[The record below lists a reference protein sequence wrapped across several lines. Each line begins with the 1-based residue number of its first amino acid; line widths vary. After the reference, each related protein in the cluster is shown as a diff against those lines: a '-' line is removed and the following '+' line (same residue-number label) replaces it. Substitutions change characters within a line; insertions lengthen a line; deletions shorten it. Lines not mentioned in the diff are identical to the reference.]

1 MKIIKVQIELGI
13 DDEQEDFYRPG
24 EKELQSSYPGLFAPM
39 FDNEKIANYLN
50 NKLYTD
56 PEFFG
61 DFGPENIIE
70 VREFE

>member
-13 DDEQEDFYRPG
+13 DDDLSDD
-24 EKELQSSYPGLFAPM
+24 KDS
-39 FDNEKIANYLN
+39 IADYLN

-61 DFGPENIIE
+61 DFGPENIVE
-70 VREFE
+70 VKEWE